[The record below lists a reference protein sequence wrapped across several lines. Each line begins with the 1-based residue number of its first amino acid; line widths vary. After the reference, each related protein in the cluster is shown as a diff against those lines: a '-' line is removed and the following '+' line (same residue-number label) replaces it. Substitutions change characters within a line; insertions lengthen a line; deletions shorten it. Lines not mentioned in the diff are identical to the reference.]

1 MAGGAERHACEG
13 GALPAAP
20 PMAGLSLTLQHP
32 PVCAKSSRPVARSK
46 DATQPRNE
54 EALRQ
59 KLERIQSCLQTIAL
73 LVESNHAYLPIFLR
87 LEQELEAEQKIRD
100 TIERSKK
107 YLPASD

>member
-1 MAGGAERHACEG
+1 MARDAERHACEG

-20 PMAGLSLTLQHP
+20 PTAGPSLALQRP
-32 PVCAKSSRPVARSK
+32 PPCAKSSKRDALSK
-46 DATQPRNE
+46 VGIQPRNE
-54 EALRQ
+54 KVLRQ

-73 LVESNHAYLPIFLR
+73 LVETNHAYLPIFLR

-107 YLPASD
+107 YLPASH